1 MADFLSEYGLFLAK
15 SVTVVIAI
23 LFVVIGIAAVA
34 MRSRREAQHGNI
46 EVVHLNEEFQEMKA
60 SLEHAVLDKAEF
72 KALQKAERKKEK
84 AEAKQA
90 KALAKK
96 RTDEAE
102 EDADE
107 RRKRIYVLDFD
118 GDVKASEVENL
129 REEISTVLMLAE
141 PQDEVVLR
149 LESPG
154 GMVHEYG
161 LAASQLERIRRKN
174 IPLTICVDRVAA
186 SGGYMMACLAN
197 RILSAPFA
205 IVGSIGVIAQ
215 LPNFHRLLRKN
226 DIDFE
231 VLTAGEY
238 KRTLTVFGEN
248 TDKGRAKFIE
258 ELEETHELFK
268 TFVSQHRPQVA
279 IEQVATGEI
288 WFGSQALDKQLVDE
302 LMTSDEYLM
311 QCADDADIYIVHYEQ
326 KKTLQDRLAEFSAQA
341 VDRVFWR
348 AISKLGETRNWFR

>member
-1 MADFLSEYGLFLAK
+1 MADFFSEYGLFLAK
-15 SVTVVIAI
+15 SVTVVVAI
-23 LFVVIGIAAVA
+23 LIVVIGMTAVA
-34 MRSRREAQHGNI
+34 LRSRREGHHGDI
-46 EVVHLNEEFQEMKA
+46 EVTHLNEELQEMKSA
-60 SLEHAVLDKAEF
+60 LESAILDKAEL
-72 KALQKAERKKEK
+72 KALHKAERKKEK

-90 KALAKK
+90 KK
-96 RTDEAE
+96 RGTDKTATE
-102 EDADE
+102 EE
-107 RRKRIYVLDFD
+107 RRKRIFVLDFD

-129 REEISTVLMLAE
+129 REEISAVLMLAE
-141 PQDEVVLR
+141 GKDEVMLR

-161 LAASQLERIRRKN
+161 LAASQLERIRRKQ

-197 RILSAPFA
+197 RILTAPFA
-205 IVGSIGVIAQ
+205 IIGSIGVIAQ
-215 LPNFHRLLRKN
+215 LPNFHRLLRKH
-226 DIDFE
+226 DIDYE

-248 TDKGRAKFIE
+248 TDKGRTKFIE

-268 TFVSQHRPQVA
+268 TFVAKHRPQVDMQ
-279 IEQVATGEI
+279 QVATGEI

-311 QCADDADIYIVHYEQ
+311 LAADDADIYIVHYEQ
-326 KKTLQDRLAEFSAQA
+326 KKSLQDRLSEFSVNAFEK
-341 VDRVFWR
+341 VFWR
-348 AISKLGETRNWFR
+348 ALTRLSETRNWFR